1 MKYKIACLQLTSSNH
16 LDENIRT
23 VWTMVEEAVKGGPSL
38 IATPE
43 NTYFMR
49 GSDSD
54 AIPEHT
60 MDNHPGLQSASA
72 LAKRHGVPI
81 LIGSVM
87 VAASGGKHFNRSVLI
102 NASGEIAA
110 FYDKIHLFDAEVG
123 DGPAYQE
130 SARVEGGA
138 TARIAELGDRKIG
151 MTVCYD
157 LRFPYLFRDLAH
169 RGAEIIAVPA
179 AFTVPTG
186 EAHWHV
192 LLRARAIENGCFIIA
207 PAQCGTHSG
216 GRKTYGHTL
225 IIGPWGNIIAE
236 GGNEPG
242 IITAEIDPDEIK
254 AVRGKLPSLKHTRNY
269 D

>member
-1 MKYKIACLQLTSSNH
+1 MI
-16 LDENIRT
+16 
-23 VWTMVEEAVKGGPSL
+23 EEAAAASPSL

-49 GSDSD
+49 GSDAE
-54 AIPEHT
+54 AIPEYT
-60 MDNHPGLQSASA
+60 METHPGLQSAGA

-87 VAASGGKHFNRSVLI
+87 VSASEGKYYNRSVLI
-102 NASGEIAA
+102 DASGEITAY
-110 FYDKIHLFDAEVG
+110 YDKIHLFDTKVG

-130 SARVEGGA
+130 SARVQGGA
-138 TARIAELGDRKIG
+138 AACFAGLRDTRLG

-157 LRFPYLFRDLAH
+157 LRFPYLYRDLAQ

-207 PAQCGTHSG
+207 PAQCGTHPD

-225 IIGPWGNIIAE
+225 IVGPWGNVLAE
-236 GGNEPG
+236 GEDKPG
-242 IITAEIDPDEIK
+242 IIVAEIDLDEVS
-254 AVRGKLPSLKHTRNY
+254 AVRRKLPSLSHTRAY